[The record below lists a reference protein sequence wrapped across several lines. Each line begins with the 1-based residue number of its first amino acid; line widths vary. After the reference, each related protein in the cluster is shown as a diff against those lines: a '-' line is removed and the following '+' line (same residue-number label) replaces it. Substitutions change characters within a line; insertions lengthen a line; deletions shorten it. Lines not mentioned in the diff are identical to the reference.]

1 MEQTRAVVPKEK
13 SKFVLRDR
21 KVARWISGILV
32 ALAILGGASS
42 SIRGVV
48 AETEAAFVY
57 GVNGDGQSIFH
68 DLYSRTGLAYN
79 MIVVAERYL
88 PADDG
93 LITELRLAADRL
105 SKQTEPGK
113 CYDANRRLTVAMDT
127 LNTALGGEALSEQ
140 DEDYRKG
147 IMTDFASFDYIIAHD
162 GYNEL
167 VRECN
172 EDELGEF
179 PAKLLRI
186 ITFTP
191 EAEYY
196 R

>member
-1 MEQTRAVVPKEK
+1 MAHEKAIVPKEK

-32 ALAILGGASS
+32 TLAVFGGAGR
-42 SIRGVV
+42 SIREVV

-68 DLYSRTGLAYN
+68 DLFTRTGLAYN
-79 MIVVAERYL
+79 LIVVAERYL

-105 SKQTEPGK
+105 SHQTEPGK
-113 CYDANRRLTVAMDT
+113 CFDANRRLTAAMSALD
-127 LNTALGGEALSEQ
+127 TALGGEALTAE
-140 DEDYRKG
+140 DEDYRAG
-147 IMTDFASFDYIIAHD
+147 IMTDFASYDYIIAHD

-167 VRECN
+167 VRACN

-179 PAKLLRI
+179 PAKFLRL
-186 ITFTP
+186 ITFSP
-191 EAEYY
+191 SAEYY